1 MPAGKVQLPSGL
13 PAAPGAATPGQ
24 TPAPGKPQAP
34 GAVKP
39 GTLVGTSASDGPG
52 IIHCKCLDFHPRV
65 QLQQFSTLKFQETF
79 TQKTI
84 FRCLGISLLNFISVY
99 SNNAYCV

>member
-52 IIHCKCLDFHPRV
+52 IIHCKCLDFQPRV
-65 QLQQFSTLKFQETF
+65 QLQQFSTLKF
-79 TQKTI
+79 
-84 FRCLGISLLNFISVY
+84 
-99 SNNAYCV
+99 